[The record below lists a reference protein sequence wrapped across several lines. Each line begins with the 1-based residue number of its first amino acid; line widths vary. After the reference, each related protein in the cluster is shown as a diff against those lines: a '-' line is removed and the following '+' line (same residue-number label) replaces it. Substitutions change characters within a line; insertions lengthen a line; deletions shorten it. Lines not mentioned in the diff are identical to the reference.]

1 MEAEGYLPGNPQV
14 ENCTAEYLESA
25 PAPYV
30 VTENAWQGRRM
41 IAMAFTRLDFFRL
54 QPVSSIPQ
62 EIIFSNTARMVENA
76 ANDIKMKKRLPQSLP
91 SGMWLKIFGS
101 VMKIRLGPEVW
112 STLNVKHAGK
122 IISPDVIAT
131 NVSRIAM
138 FTDSP
143 RSA

>member
-1 MEAEGYLPGNPQV
+1 
-14 ENCTAEYLESA
+14 
-25 PAPYV
+25 
-30 VTENAWQGRRM
+30 
-41 IAMAFTRLDFFRL
+41 MAFTRLDFFRL

-62 EIIFSNTARMVENA
+62 EIIFSYPARMVENA